1 VHGASSR
8 RSSDGW
14 TRAGAPSWCT
24 LAEARLT
31 SLVAVVE
38 DDESLRLSIRNLL
51 ASAGFA
57 VAPFPSAEALLSS
70 PEFARVS
77 CLVLDLQLD
86 GMGGLEL
93 VARLAADGRLLPFVV
108 LTALDDPEWERES
121 RRAGAFDFLRKPSA
135 PDELLRAVD
144 SMLAAPR

>member
-1 VHGASSR
+1 
-8 RSSDGW
+8 
-14 TRAGAPSWCT
+14 

-31 SLVAVVE
+31 SLGPVAVVE

-70 PEFARVS
+70 PDFGRLS

-86 GMGGLEL
+86 GGMGGLEL

-121 RRAGAFDFLRKPSA
+121 RRAGALGFLRKPSA

-144 SMLAAPR
+144 SMLAGAR